1 MRPLIYRDALAAAL
15 FWPGLGAWALGEAAL
30 AWQTRATR
38 HVDSDRGTA
47 GLMTGMFTLG
57 LAAAFGLAALRVAPL
72 PGDGWPALIVG
83 VALTWLGLAL
93 RVWAIRT
100 LGRFFQRTV
109 MVHDQ
114 HPVIDTGPYRRLRHP
129 SYTGMLMIAL
139 GIGISLGNWLSVAAC
154 IVFPLIALLTRIGV
168 EEAVL
173 ERELGEAY
181 REYESRT
188 RRLVPGVW

>member
-1 MRPLIYRDALAAAL
+1 MRPLIYRDALAAAI
-15 FWPGLGAWALGEAAL
+15 FWPGLAAWALGEAAL
-30 AWQTRATR
+30 AWHTRATR

-57 LAAAFGLAALRVAPL
+57 LTAAFGLAALRTAPL
-72 PGDGWPALIVG
+72 PGGGWPWLVIG
-83 VALTWLGLAL
+83 VALTWSGLVL
-93 RVWAIRT
+93 RVWSIRT

-154 IVFPLIALLTRIGV
+154 VVFPLVGLLTRIGV

-173 ERELGEAY
+173 ERELGEPY
-181 REYESRT
+181 RQYESRT